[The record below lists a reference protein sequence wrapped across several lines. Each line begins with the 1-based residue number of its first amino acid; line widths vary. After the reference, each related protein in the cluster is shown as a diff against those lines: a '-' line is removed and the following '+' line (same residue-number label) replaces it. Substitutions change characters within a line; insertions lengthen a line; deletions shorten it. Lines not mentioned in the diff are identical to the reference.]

1 MLVVEMDIGNRCQGV
16 GSSLMSASGV
26 MGLIDQK
33 SVADQLCPGASSR
46 EALAL
51 FKKFILARP
60 ASTYTEYWQFR
71 LNSINTRW
79 VIRNEKTL
87 VQE

>member
-1 MLVVEMDIGNRCQGV
+1 
-16 GSSLMSASGV
+16 MSDSGV

-33 SVADQLCPGASSR
+33 SVPDKLRPGASST
-46 EALAL
+46 EPLTL

-60 ASTYTEYWQFR
+60 PSTCTEYWQFR
-71 LNSINTRW
+71 LNSINTRL